1 MDLSIAEKHVVTK
14 APHLAISGRRPWKS
28 YFWQNNFFRG
38 SLFRWQLHKE
48 VNPDRR
54 NVPLRKF
61 YYSSTLR
68 RSRGIP
74 YIVLFRG
81 HRGRAQRIFMTCRV
95 HIWWRPVQF
104 YDKND
109 DRFHEAA
116 EWNENVHFVK
126 SYVVFRQVKNLFSS
140 LRYST
145 RWTTHCS
152 AFGYALGSDLDF
164 GVRFRLELK
173 TKKCQRIRTYLNI
186 IYRLYRF
193 RLFLFFKKRLEVA
206 TSSCARG
213 EPQKHQIK
221 YI

>member
-1 MDLSIAEKHVVTK
+1 M
-14 APHLAISGRRPWKS
+14 
-28 YFWQNNFFRG
+28 
-38 SLFRWQLHKE
+38 
-48 VNPDRR
+48 NPDRR